1 MGMWL
6 LNHEFAAKVG
16 WLKWDLLIKRNA
28 MSIINYLYRVL
39 CSKTLLDWHDD
50 VIKWKHF
57 SHCWPFVRGI
67 PRSPENSPHKG
78 QWRRALMFSLICVWV
93 NNHKAGDLRRYRA
106 HYDVS
111 VMGPHIIW
119 RILTHVHSPG
129 LLGWHLLKCN
139 SDNMFQLYCPAC
151 RTTLVATRFQVSV
164 ICPIIQVPHC
174 IRVFF
179 YFVWFVFINHIFQFY
194 YESCTYCNI
203 LDIYLS

>member
-67 PRSPENSPHKG
+67 PRSPVNSPHKG

-93 NNHKAGDLRRYRA
+93 NNYKAGDLRRYRA

-129 LLGWHLLKCN
+129 LLGWYLLKCN
-139 SDNMFQLYCPAC
+139 SDNMFQLYQWNWRNHFIDHFNNENPFRRA
-151 RTTLVATRFQVSV
+151 RHYEVTLHGTGGFVERETAT
-164 ICPIIQVPHC
+164 P
-174 IRVFF
+174 
-179 YFVWFVFINHIFQFY
+179 
-194 YESCTYCNI
+194 
-203 LDIYLS
+203 